1 MSKRKPPSGTYTID
15 EAADRL
21 NISRNSAYAAARRGE
36 IPVIKLGSLLRVPK
50 AKLDRMLGLPGQAED
65 EQ

>member
-1 MSKRKPPSGTYTID
+1 MSKHKPPSGTYTID

-21 NISRNSAYAAARRGE
+21 NISRNSAYAAAHRGE

-50 AKLDRMLGLPGQAED
+50 AKLDRMLGLDDQGD
-65 EQ
+65 DR

>member
-21 NISRNSAYAAARRGE
+21 NHISRNSAYAAARRGE

-50 AKLDRMLGLPGQAED
+50 AKLDRMLGLPGRAED
-65 EQ
+65 E